1 MTLDLTRF
9 DALTFDCYGTLI
21 DWSSGILAALRSI
34 LGDRAQ
40 GVSDADLLAMYGRF
54 EAAAEKAGPG
64 GAHKAY
70 RDVLRGVVDAFGAHF
85 GFSPTDDQRDALPDS
100 IAEWPAFPDT
110 AASLRALK
118 SRYKLA
124 VLSNID
130 RDMFAQTAPKLGV
143 ELDALVTAQDVQS
156 YKPARTHFDE
166 GLKRLGLPRD
176 RVLHVAQ
183 SLYHDIKPAR
193 ELGYSTVW
201 VARGEGVSGASFDG
215 APEARPDLVVPD
227 LATLVRVVDEAFT
240 RRSA

>member
-21 DWSSGILAALRSI
+21 DWSSGILTALRSI
-34 LGDRAQ
+34 LGDRAN
-40 GVSDADLLAMYGRF
+40 GLSDADLLALYGRF
-54 EAAAEKAGPG
+54 EAAAEQPSSG

-70 RDVLRGVVDAFGAHF
+70 RDVLREVVDAFGAHL
-85 GFSPTDDQRDALPDS
+85 GVTVTPEQRGALPES

-110 AASLRALK
+110 ADSLRALQA
-118 SRYKLA
+118 RYKLA

-130 RDMFAQTAPKLGV
+130 RELFAHTAPKLGV
-143 ELDALVTAQDVQS
+143 ELDALVTAQDVGS
-156 YKPARTHFDE
+156 YKPGRAHFDE
-166 GLKRLGLPRD
+166 GLKRLGLPRE

-215 APEARPDLVVPD
+215 APDAAPDLVVPD
-227 LATLVRVVDEAFT
+227 LATLARLVDEAFT